1 RGMTVTNWYHAIEI
15 NMIDGTEDGAAK
27 VTVQISR
34 LDGRFDLGIIDG
46 VLNLTGRVIY
56 AVGGWLR
63 TVQTGYIRSYVLF
76 LVLAAIAI
84 FAILSYFVAMAVA
97 G

>member
-1 RGMTVTNWYHAIEI
+1 LAVAYWCRSFDTRVIDGIADGSARATVTLSKW
-15 NMIDGTEDGAAK
+15 
-27 VTVQISR
+27 
-34 LDGRFDLGIIDG
+34 DGRFDLGIIDG
-46 VLNLTGRVIY
+46 MVNLTGRVIY

-63 TVQTGYIRSYVLF
+63 EVQTGYIRSYVLF

-97 G
+97 GG